1 MRLLNNPTALIVGG
15 LLAISLPIAA
25 AQNSMSPSSSS
36 SKSSS
41 AQASAH
47 PSRSAQS
54 ANDRAANLLNTINTS
69 EIDTAKMMAGK
80 TQNSQ
85 VKDFANMIANDH
97 QDSQSKLQSIADQ
110 ASISLKENPSLQK
123 QNSSLDK
130 TLQKDSTTAADK
142 AYVRAEARDH
152 RTAIRQLQRLEPNI
166 TNTQLKDFVQ
176 SQIPVLQKH
185 LDAAQKLEAQLGAGA
200 GASATPSKNAGGS
213 K

>member
-1 MRLLNNPTALIVGG
+1 MRLLNNPAALIVGG
-15 LLAISLPIAA
+15 LLAMALPIAA
-25 AQNSMSPSSSS
+25 AQNPSA
-36 SKSSS
+36 SKSS
-41 AQASAH
+41 QASAH

-69 EIDTAKMMAGK
+69 EVDTAKMMAGK

-110 ASISLKENPSLQK
+110 ASINLKETPSLQK

-142 AYVRAEARDH
+142 TYVRAEARDH

-166 TNTQLKDFVQ
+166 TNTQLKEFVQ
-176 SQIPVLQKH
+176 AQIPVLQKH
-185 LDAAQKLEAQLGAGA
+185 LDAAEKLEAQLGANT
-200 GASATPSKNAGGS
+200 GASATPSTNAGA